1 MQQLTDEQF
10 VRALQL
16 STISTKKGWQ
26 FSTEIRIA
34 SIIAKAP
41 NKEEVISKIEKLIN
55 TDNEQDFLDKINN
68 L

>member
-34 SIIAKAP
+34 SIIAKAS

-55 TDNEQDFLDKINN
+55 TNNEQDFLDKINS